1 MNYPPEMWTTAVKM
15 IAALALVIGFLF
27 FSLHVFKRMYKNK
40 LGGQPGKLISVL
52 ASSYVGVKKNVAL
65 VEVPGTVL
73 VLGITNDRISLLSEI
88 SKEAVDEALGP
99 NTGPKKPMAFTE
111 HLRRLTHKS
120 KNDLNA

>member
-27 FSLHVFKRMYKNK
+27 LSLHVFKRMYKNK
-40 LGGQPGKLISVL
+40 LGGQTGRLISVL

-88 SKEAVDEALGP
+88 SKEAVEEALGP
-99 NTGPKKPMAFTE
+99 NTGPKKTTAFTE